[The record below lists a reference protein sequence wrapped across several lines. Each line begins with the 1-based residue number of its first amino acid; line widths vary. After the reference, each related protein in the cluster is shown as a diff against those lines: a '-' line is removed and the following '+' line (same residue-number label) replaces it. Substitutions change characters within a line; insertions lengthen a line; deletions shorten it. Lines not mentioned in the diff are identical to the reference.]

1 MTYLNNYVFDCL
13 GFSYMVY
20 FFLRD
25 NDIVHCDL
33 SLDNMLF
40 HMDEDHMYIG
50 TYDWGFA
57 FRINF
62 PRTSIYNYGT
72 VEKTKKIKPNDFGW
86 ILHYLLSM
94 DKKK

>member
-1 MTYLNNYVFDCL
+1 MI
-13 GFSYMVY
+13 Y

-50 TYDWGFA
+50 TCDWGFA
-57 FRINF
+57 FRIDS
-62 PRTSIYNYGT
+62 PHTY
-72 VEKTKKIKPNDFGW
+72 KIKLCN
-86 ILHYLLSM
+86 SV
-94 DKKK
+94 KN